1 MLVKYLQ
8 CCLPPPYYLLS
19 VLTGINI
26 PRKSVI
32 GKGLRIH
39 HYGCIVINNNSVIGD
54 NCTLRH
60 EVTIGNR
67 RSSDDCPII
76 GDYCDIGAGAKI
88 LGKIVIGDNVTIG
101 ANAVVITDIPDNSLA
116 VGIPAR
122 IIKKDEHNKS
132 LNFKSKR

>member
-1 MLVKYLQ
+1 MVKYLQ
-8 CCLPPPYYLLS
+8 YFLPPPYYLLS
-19 VLTGINI
+19 VLIGINI

-39 HYGCIVINNNSVIGD
+39 HYGCIVINNKSIIGEK
-54 NCTLRH
+54 CTLRH

-76 GDYCDIGAGAKI
+76 GDNCDIGVGAKI
-88 LGKIVIGDNVTIG
+88 LGKIVIGNNVTIG

-122 IIKKDEHNKS
+122 IIKKNEDYKFSNI
-132 LNFKSKR
+132 